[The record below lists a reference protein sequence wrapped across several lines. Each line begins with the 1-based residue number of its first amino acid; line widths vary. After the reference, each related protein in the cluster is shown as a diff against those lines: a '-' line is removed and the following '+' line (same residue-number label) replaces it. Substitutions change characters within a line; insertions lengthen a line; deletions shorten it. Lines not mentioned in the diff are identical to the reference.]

1 MKRLLIYGGRDTEM
15 KEEYRGGY
23 SKGEITSGV
32 TPDQTILRTLAFVY
46 QLLPTWRDD
55 PNRPA
60 EGAEPRLNLQLCKFL
75 DSQARRNSFP
85 MVRFNHEEYQH
96 DRHSVDLSASP
107 VDAMV
112 FDAKL
117 YSIYDPFL
125 VFECKRLPA
134 PAKDRERE
142 YVTGGKKSSGGIQRF
157 KLGLH
162 GAKLDL
168 VAIIGYIQARDAQHW
183 HTTINRWISSLSL
196 GKLTDGC
203 VWDRNEK
210 LGAFEEDA
218 VQRTANCRSVH
229 GRTGKVR
236 SNRIEIQH
244 FWVVMGKGN

>member
-1 MKRLLIYGGRDTEM
+1 MKRLLICGGRDTEM
-15 KEEYRGGY
+15 KEEGRGGHYRGKIAAGI
-23 SKGEITSGV
+23 G
-32 TPDQTILRTLAFVY
+32 PDQLAQSTLAFVY
-46 QLLPTWRDD
+46 QQLPAWRDD
-55 PNRPA
+55 PDRPS
-60 EGAEPRLNLQLCKFL
+60 EESEPKLNLQLCKFL
-75 DSQARRNSFP
+75 DSESRNDFP
-85 MVRFNHEEYQH
+85 MVRFDHEEYQH
-96 DRHSVDLSASP
+96 ARRRVDLSASP
-107 VDAMV
+107 VEATVIDV
-112 FDAKL
+112 KL

-134 PAKDRERE
+134 PRNDRERE